1 MKRRRPEFGR
11 SPRRRF
17 VAARPHAAAEQ
28 LGFLKDIHGVEP
40 LMKLLQNC
48 EDRGVRI
55 AAFAALRG
63 ITGMKLGRDEDAWRA
78 WWTNHRDDLLPKDE

>member
-1 MKRRRPEFGR
+1 
-11 SPRRRF
+11 
-17 VAARPHAAAEQ
+17 
-28 LGFLKDIHGVEP
+28 
-40 LMKLLQNC
+40 MKLLQNC